1 MKLLGSA
8 LLLLTLALPSF
19 AEEDS
24 PFVPDDRQFG
34 EDADDGESHTH
45 GLDPKTPCTKASKS
59 QVEQVNTG
67 NKKIDAFLAACARA
81 TNGSAW
87 CQQLTRP
94 NPDSIDRFRCTYG
107 EELPH
112 RLINPD
118 EDTWKNSYKAVNL
131 IKQLESEGLKVCI
144 IYNWW
149 RPEPYN
155 KNVGGAAGRHPLG
168 TSVDVRMCSMEDME
182 KAFLRLCQ
190 FRKEGK
196 IRAIGYYGTTGLH
209 FGIGD
214 GKANTWGKTCP
225 N

>member
-1 MKLLGSA
+1 MNLFAGLIFF
-8 LLLLTLALPSF
+8 LALSTSTF
-19 AEEDS
+19 SQERF
-24 PFVPDDRQFG
+24 PFEPDNREFG

-45 GLDPKTPCTKASKS
+45 GLDPKTPCKKATPAQIA
-59 QVEQVNTG
+59 QVKLG
-67 NKKIDAFLAACARA
+67 NERYQAFLDECAKA
-81 TNGSAW
+81 TGGSSW

-94 NPDSIDRFRCTYG
+94 NPDSIQRFRCTYG
-107 EELPH
+107 EDLPH
-112 RLINPD
+112 RLINPNAS
-118 EDTWKNSYKAVNL
+118 TWKNSFKAVNL

-155 KNVGGAAGRHPLG
+155 GNVGGAAGRHPFG
-168 TSVDVRMCSMEDME
+168 TSTDVRMCSLPDME

-209 FGIGD
+209 FGVGD
-214 GKANTWGKTCP
+214 SKANTWGKTCP